1 MFRHRL
7 LLLLLITL
15 PLGCT
20 LAPDYQRPELPVPAT
35 WSSAAATQTET
46 SPPLPWQE
54 FYLDPNLRQI
64 ITLALANN
72 RDLRIAALRIEK
84 TRALYQ
90 IERANL
96 WPQLDA
102 AAGGNIQR
110 LPADYYGTGSV
121 PILRQYSVGL
131 GVSAYEL
138 DFFGRV
144 RSLKEE
150 ALQEYLSTSEAQ
162 RALQIGL
169 IAEVAGRYLSL
180 AANREALDL
189 AAKTMK
195 DQGTAYDLSQR
206 RFDAGLT
213 SALDLQQAR
222 TTVDVAKVDFARFT
236 RFAVQDSNALQL
248 LVGAEIPTEL
258 LPNTLPD
265 EALVL
270 QEPAP
275 GLAAE
280 VLLSR
285 PDILRAEHRL
295 QGVTAHIGAARA
307 AFFPSITLTGA
318 FGSGS
323 AQLSGLFKA
332 GSGTWSFIPQITV
345 PIFDGGS
352 NRAGLKAAK
361 VEQQIAVAEYEGA
374 IQNAFREV
382 ADALAVRDTITAQ
395 LTAQSSLADANAKIF
410 SLSDQRY
417 SKGVDNYLDVLIA
430 QQSLFAAQQ
439 VLITTRLLKM
449 TNLVTLYKV
458 LGGGGE
464 AAQE

>member
-1 MFRHRL
+1 MKRNIS
-7 LLLLLITL
+7 LLIL
-15 PLGCT
+15 LAIVSGCT
-20 LAPDYQRPELPVPAT
+20 LAPDYQRPQLPVPAT
-35 WSSAAATQTET
+35 WSSAAET
-46 SPPLPWQE
+46 AAETTPPLPWQE
-54 FYLDPNLRQI
+54 FYLDPALRQVI
-64 ITLALANN
+64 ALALDNN
-72 RDLRIAALRIEK
+72 RDLRVAALKIEK
-84 TRALYQ
+84 TQALYQ
-90 IERANL
+90 IEGANL

-102 AAGGNIQR
+102 SGSGNIQR
-110 LPADYYGTGSV
+110 LPADLSGTGSAM
-121 PILRQYSVGL
+121 IRRQYSAGL

-180 AANREALDL
+180 AANREGLDL
-189 AAKTMK
+189 SRKTME
-195 DQGTAYDLSQR
+195 GRTAAFALTQR
-206 RFDAGLT
+206 RYDAGLT
-213 SALDLQQAR
+213 SALDLQQAQ
-222 TTVDVAKVDFARFT
+222 TTVDIAKVDFARYT
-236 RFAVQDSNALQL
+236 RLAAQDGNALQF
-248 LVGAEIPTEL
+248 LVGAEIPADL
-258 LPNTLPD
+258 LPNSLPD

-270 QEPAP
+270 HEPAP
-275 GLAAE
+275 GLPSE
-280 VLLSR
+280 TLLSR

-323 AQLSGLFKA
+323 AQLSGLFKS

-361 VEQQIAVAEYEGA
+361 VEQKIAIAEYEGA

-395 LTAQSSLADANAKIF
+395 LTAQSSLTAATANIF
-410 SLSDQRY
+410 SLADQRY
-417 SKGVDNYLDVLIA
+417 SKGVDNYLVVLDAQRSLYGAQQGLIA
-430 QQSLFAAQQ
+430 
-439 VLITTRLLKM
+439 TRLLRM
-449 TNLVTLYKV
+449 SNLVTLYKV

-464 AAQE
+464 ATQE